1 MLGGYRVLDLSDE
14 RGQLAGAML
23 GNLGAEVI
31 LVEPPGGARSRT
43 LAPWAGGRAGVE
55 RSLTHWGYNR
65 GKKSVVL
72 DLDPGHRDRS
82 TLLDLVMSADV
93 LIESSTPG
101 DMAALGLGY
110 DDLADLNPALVYVS
124 ISAFG
129 QDGPKARWAA

>member
-43 LAPWAGGRAGVE
+43 LGPWAGGQTGIE

-72 DLDPGHRDRS
+72 DLAAGHPDRA
-82 TLLDLVMSADV
+82 TFLDLVRCADV
-93 LIESSTPG
+93 LIESATPG
-101 DMAALGLGY
+101 DMAAQGL
-110 DDLADLNPALVYVS
+110 
-124 ISAFG
+124 
-129 QDGPKARWAA
+129 

>member
-1 MLGGYRVLDLSDE
+1 MLGAYRVLDVSDE

-23 GNLGAEVI
+23 ANLGAEVI

-43 LAPWAGGRAGVE
+43 LGPWAGGEPGIE

-72 DLDPGHRDRS
+72 DLATGDEDRA
-82 TLLDLVMSADV
+82 TFLDLVRSADV
-93 LIESSTPG
+93 LIESGTPG

-110 DDLADLNPALVYVS
+110 DDL
-124 ISAFG
+124 
-129 QDGPKARWAA
+129 

>member
-1 MLGGYRVLDLSDE
+1 MLGVYRVLDLSDE

-23 GNLGAEVI
+23 ANLGAEVI

-43 LAPWAGGRAGVE
+43 LGPWAGGQPGLE

-72 DLDPGHRDRS
+72 DIGDEDQDREAF
-82 TLLDLVMSADV
+82 LDLVRGADV
-93 LIESSTPG
+93 MIESATPG

-110 DDLADLNPALVYVS
+110 GDLAAVNPALVYVS
-124 ISAFG
+124 I
-129 QDGPKARWAA
+129 